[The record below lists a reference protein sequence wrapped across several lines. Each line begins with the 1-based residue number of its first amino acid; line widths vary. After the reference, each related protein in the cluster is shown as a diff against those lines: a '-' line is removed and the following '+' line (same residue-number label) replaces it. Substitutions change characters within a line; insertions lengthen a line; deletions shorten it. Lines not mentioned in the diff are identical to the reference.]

1 MFYRF
6 YYIYNIV
13 LAVTKDPRLITQLP
27 EDDPYI
33 YDELEAEFLG
43 PKPPK
48 FRVIVSLKSMK
59 GIK

>member
-1 MFYRF
+1 MFSRF

-48 FRVIVSLKSMK
+48 FRVIVS
-59 GIK
+59 